1 MVNTAPA
8 NTPSPYN
15 HHIYST
21 EPPAEDKL
29 TLCGFEGPEK
39 LLEIWFKPNP
49 SFRPHNHRNHHH
61 YNLDGE
67 TRSESPSSIRS
78 SSLTEDDLT
87 SSSSAS
93 ETESLIDVPIHSY
106 NHGNAYQHVSTDSRA
121 PEATNMTSTTE
132 TWSYKRTGLRTV
144 PRPIWEEMLD
154 IVKCKVLSL
163 INNEHADAYL
173 LSESS
178 MFIYPNR
185 LMLKTCGTTTLLNA
199 IPKIFEIARDYCG
212 LVEIEALFYS
222 RKAFLFPERQVYP
235 HGKWGD
241 EVLYLD
247 TLFPEDGYE
256 TSGYV
261 VGKVNGDHWCMYTAT
276 PLVKVLNEDGD
287 EVSVDAGSSAAS
299 TVSTGEDEDA
309 EEDEEEEVTLE
320 IMMQEL
326 DPDVTKL
333 FFRTEEEQKEAQEQ
347 EAWEAKH
354 GKLDLSHIVNLAKQP
369 QGINGVHKNV
379 RKGERRLLKETGIQE
394 IYPCSMVDDFLFDP
408 CGYSLNGL
416 LGPYYWTIHV
426 TPEDICSYASF
437 ETTIPVRKFYRPNP
451 ADIVDGNAARDFKKK
466 GVDAGSAAGVKPAF
480 RQGSASEYECYEDV
494 IDHVLECF
502 KPGKFSVTLFSRKSH
517 GRKHGRDGRGLM
529 DGAKIDGFKRT
540 DKIVHDVG
548 KWDLVFSH
556 YVKNNASKVVVKDD
570 AAKATAA
577 ATARATAA
585 AIAGMVR

>member
-1 MVNTAPA
+1 MVNTASA
-8 NTPSPYN
+8 TIVTPIFVLLINP
-15 HHIYST
+15 HLLL
-21 EPPAEDKL
+21 P
-29 TLCGFEGPEK
+29 TL
-39 LLEIWFKPNP
+39 
-49 SFRPHNHRNHHH
+49 
-61 YNLDGE
+61 
-67 TRSESPSSIRS
+67 
-78 SSLTEDDLT
+78 EDDF
-87 SSSSAS
+87 SGSD
-93 ETESLIDVPIHSY
+93 TESIGVDSLIDAPTHAY
-106 NHGNAYQHVSTDSRA
+106 NHGNAHASADSA
-121 PEATNMTSTTE
+121 NANASGDGATTTSG
-132 TWSYKRTGLRTV
+132 TWTYKRTGLRTV
-144 PRPIWEEMLD
+144 PRPVWEDMLD

-178 MFIYPNR
+178 MFVYPNR

-212 LVEIEALFYS
+212 MVEIEAIFYS

-241 EVLYLD
+241 EVMYLD

-287 EVSVDAGSSAAS
+287 EMSVVDSAAS
-299 TVSTGEDEDA
+299 TVSNGEDD
-309 EEDEEEEVTLE
+309 EEEEEEVTLE

-326 DPDVTKL
+326 DPEVTKL
-333 FFRTEEEQKEAQEQ
+333 FFRTEEEQREAKEQ
-347 EAWEAKH
+347 EEWEAVN
-354 GKLDLSHIVNLAKQP
+354 GKLDLSHMVNLAKQP

-451 ADIVDGNAARDFKKK
+451 ADI
-466 GVDAGSAAGVKPAF
+466 AAGEGFDGKKESNGEKVKPAF

-494 IDHVLECF
+494 IDQVLACF

-517 GRKHGRDGRGLM
+517 GKKHGRDGRGLM
-529 DGAKIDGFKRT
+529 DGAKIDGFKRV

-548 KWDLVFSH
+548 KWDLVFAH
-556 YVKNNASKVVVKDD
+556 YTKANATKVVKEASK
-570 AAKATAA
+570 AAGAVND
-577 ATARATAA
+577 
-585 AIAGMVR
+585 GMVR